1 MAQFTLNI
9 YGVGD
14 EITKTYETNIV
25 RFGMFL
31 EAVDVYENLEKMSVA
46 EQFKAVSQFVKR
58 IFAGITDEDL
68 ANADYNDVFNVFM
81 QLVNRAS
88 KIDTK
93 PNKGTPAKN
102 LKAAK

>member
-9 YGVGD
+9 YGEND

-31 EAVDVYENLEKMSVA
+31 EAVEVYEHLEAMSSV

-58 IFAGITDEDL
+58 IFVGITDEDL

-81 QLVNRAS
+81 QLVNRAA
-88 KIDTK
+88 KINV
-93 PNKGTPAKN
+93 PQSKGTTGKN